1 MSGSADNSNIR
12 LQKRRKREIK
22 KGVFLIPK
30 MIIVFSLVFLIVSIV
45 FRSGTTVNTYT
56 AVSGSIEE
64 YVLADGYVFR
74 SQTLVTSPKDG
85 YFECV
90 AAEGERVTEGATLA
104 AVFENRVDPALT
116 EEIADINRKINSLE
130 NDMVSSDV
138 YSGSAAKIEL
148 SIAEAARDL
157 TKKKGRHSFSDISD
171 GKELIDDYIAAKQA
185 SSEEGKSSEERLE
198 ELKAR
203 LRQIESSGEYK
214 GEYIYSPAAGVFSS
228 RIDGYE
234 EALDISMLDSAT
246 PGYLDGLKSDKVSS
260 GETVAAGE
268 AACKVINNYEWYFVG
283 NVSEKEADNFD
294 VGQVVRIKFYD
305 LSDSVVEATVT
316 AKSRPEG
323 GNVAV
328 TVYSTKYIN
337 GIYTTSK
344 ASAELMTEGAVGIK
358 VPSQALRVIDGQQG
372 VYVVRLGVARFVPV
386 NLLYNNKKWAV
397 IEPDTDTEEDYD
409 EKLEIY
415 DEVIINSR
423 GIENG
428 KVVRQ

>member
-1 MSGSADNSNIR
+1 MSDSTDNSNIR
-12 LQKRRKREIK
+12 LKKRRKRNIR
-22 KGVFLIPK
+22 KGVFLVPK
-30 MIIVFSLVFLIVSIV
+30 LIIVFSLVFLFVNTV

-56 AVSGSIEE
+56 AMNGSIEE

-74 SQTLVTSPKDG
+74 DQTLVTSPRDG

-90 AAEGERVTEGATLA
+90 AAEGERVTDGATLA
-104 AVFENRVDPALT
+104 AVYENRVDPAVT
-116 EEIADINRKINSLE
+116 EEIADIKRKINSLE

-138 YSGSAAKIEL
+138 YSGSAVKIEL
-148 SIAEAARDL
+148 NIAESAREM
-157 TKKKGRHSFSDISD
+157 TKKREKHNFSDISNE
-171 GKELIDDYIAAKQA
+171 KELVDDYIAAKRS
-185 SSEEGKSSEERLE
+185 SSEGGKSSGERLE
-198 ELKAR
+198 ELKTQ

-214 GEYIYSPAAGVFSS
+214 SEYIYSPAAGVFSS

-246 PGYLDGLKSDKVSS
+246 PGYLEGLKSDKVSS
-260 GETVAAGE
+260 GETVTAGE
-268 AACKVINNYEWYFVG
+268 VACKVINNYEWYFVG

-294 VGQVVRIKFYD
+294 VGQTVSIKFYD
-305 LSDSVVEATVT
+305 LSDSVVEAAVT
-316 AKSRPEG
+316 AKSRPDG
-323 GNVAV
+323 GKVAV
-328 TVYSTKYIN
+328 TVHSTRYIE

-344 ASAELMTEGAVGIK
+344 ASAELMTEGASGIK
-358 VPSQALRVIDGQQG
+358 VPSQALRVINGQQG

-386 NLLYNNKKWAV
+386 NLLYNNKEWAV
-397 IEPDTDTEEDYD
+397 IKPDSDTEEDYD

-423 GIENG
+423 GIEDG